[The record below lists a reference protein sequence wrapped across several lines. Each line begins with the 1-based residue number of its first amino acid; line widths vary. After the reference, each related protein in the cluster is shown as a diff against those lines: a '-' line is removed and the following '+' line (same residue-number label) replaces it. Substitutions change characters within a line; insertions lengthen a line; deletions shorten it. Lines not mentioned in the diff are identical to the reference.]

1 MTEYRQNAT
10 KEEKLS
16 TLRNDKAVQRQE
28 KDAATFHSFAQA
40 EENQSRAGRFFE
52 QHKSE
57 IMGNYLNRYPKLPA
71 DHWTNQAAMVGDE
84 GAYDGDMSTPIVG
97 EVGEIQASIDAL
109 AASATEASV
118 PLPSN
123 VVAVSA
129 TGEAAPV
136 GPALPF
142 RRAGDAMSDNAVS
155 PNQSPVA
162 EQTSQQS
169 SRNTTV
175 RSRR

>member
-97 EVGEIQASIDAL
+97 EVGEQLASLERL
-109 AASATEASV
+109 AASATASGPLSRDAEAK
-118 PLPSN
+118 LPNRLRLRNSLR
-123 VVAVSA
+123 A
-129 TGEAAPV
+129 TQLLGAA
-136 GPALPF
+136 
-142 RRAGDAMSDNAVS
+142 DD
-155 PNQSPVA
+155 Q
-162 EQTSQQS
+162 
-169 SRNTTV
+169 SRNLT
-175 RSRR
+175 RSRRRHQQRQRVGI